1 VAGIAGA
8 ALYEMGHAAKATKED
23 IDHLNAFTAQT
34 MPGQIAALRQARD
47 TALQAVVAAEDQ
59 ESVLHRLI
67 HRRAPGTGFLQD
79 IADSFGISSPA
90 LRAFERI
97 DDLYG
102 QALPKSVELAHNE
115 KMRVLALERSGEVP
129 NPEQRS
135 GAGREASRRRHL
147 RRLQAP
153 GEPALRADRS
163 PEGEHQAPVLC
174 AGCSLGHEIALTETQ
189 IAQRQKL
196 LDQADELG
204 RLQLNELIHARELAD
219 IAYHNAAR
227 VAAATTHLAGHDVK
241 ADYEARLAQ
250 INAEAKAELEQNPE
264 RAVDI
269 EAQKQAK
276 IRALRRETAKQAMQD
291 AKELTGVLID
301 SGSKQVKA
309 VGHAAETIR
318 RVVIGAQAAHAAVEA
333 AIEGGKAIGSLATGD
348 FRGAALHGAAA
359 LELAKAAA
367 LGAQESLG
375 GGSGSGGGAK

>member
-1 VAGIAGA
+1 
-8 ALYEMGHAAKATKED
+8 
-23 IDHLNAFTAQT
+23 
-34 MPGQIAALRQARD
+34 
-47 TALQAVVAAEDQ
+47 
-59 ESVLHRLI
+59 
-67 HRRAPGTGFLQD
+67 
-79 IADSFGISSPA
+79 
-90 LRAFERI
+90 
-97 DDLYG
+97 
-102 QALPKSVELAHNE
+102 
-115 KMRVLALERSGEVP
+115 MRVLALNDQVTFQIKSNDLELEGKHRVEDTYDLYKRQVS
-129 NPEQRS
+129 QLY
-135 GAGREASRRRHL
+135 AQID
-147 RRLQAP
+147 LQK
-153 GEPALRADRS
+153 ES
-163 PEGEHQAPVLC
+163 IKHQFFARDVH
-174 AGCSLGHEIALTETQ
+174 GQEIALTETQ
-189 IAQRQKL
+189 IAQRQTL

-219 IAYHNAAR
+219 IAYHNAAQ
-227 VAAATTHLAGHDVK
+227 VAAATTHLGGHDVK

-276 IRALRRETAKQAMQD
+276 IRALRRETAKQAMAD
-291 AKELTGVLID
+291 AKELTAVLID

-375 GGSGSGGGAK
+375 GGNAGGGGSGGAGGGNSQTFEPRNASEGAGVMHLTIITQNALGPDHIQNIAFQLNRSGILKQPLIEIPATTGIVVRAA